1 MKRRGATLALN
12 CTGLRA
18 DESPSRAKK
27 EPLKLNPTLSK
38 AGRTV
43 YEYLPIHS
51 LSTETVFQI
60 IAEAGQEPFHAYKR
74 NKRLSCV
81 FCIMGCESDLQH
93 GAEQRPELL
102 KKYLDLEVETG
113 WTMFSNQSLRDRVNA
128 KQT

>member
-12 CTGLRA
+12 CIGLRA

-27 EPLKLNPTLSK
+27 DPLQLNATLSK

-51 LSTETVFQI
+51 LSTEAVFEI
-60 IAEAGQEPFHAYKR
+60 IASAGQEPLHAYKR

-81 FCIMGCESDLQH
+81 FCIMGCENDLQH

-102 KKYLDLEVETG
+102 QKYLDLEEATG
-113 WTMFSNQSLRDRVNA
+113 WTMFSGASLRDRVNPI
-128 KQT
+128 KT